1 MKFIQGKWFSYFSD
15 LEYNVI
21 NDLTIDIV
29 LNKFKLDVIDKLN
42 DNTTILLQLKI
53 TSMDKSIYRSIST
66 IDRYSKS
73 EFSEVYDI
81 FKTFWN
87 LQMDEYIEIVDEPRI
102 VISYNIV
109 PNDYNFNNK
118 NKKKIINIKKKIIA
132 LV

>member
-73 EFSEVYDI
+73 
-81 FKTFWN
+81 
-87 LQMDEYIEIVDEPRI
+87 
-102 VISYNIV
+102 
-109 PNDYNFNNK
+109 
-118 NKKKIINIKKKIIA
+118 
-132 LV
+132 